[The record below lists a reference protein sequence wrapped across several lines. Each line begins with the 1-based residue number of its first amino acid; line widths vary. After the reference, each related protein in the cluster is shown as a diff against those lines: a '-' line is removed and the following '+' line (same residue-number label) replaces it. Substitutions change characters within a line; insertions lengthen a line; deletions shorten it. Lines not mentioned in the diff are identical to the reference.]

1 MQSAWRAPKREFNE
15 CRELKREFE
24 AASALKKCPRSN
36 WKRRHIVKEG
46 DLVVVVRWESPRHG
60 AVPGASCS
68 VSIKQ
73 RQISVRTGQE
83 LIDVHRQKMG
93 QQQDFR
99 SGQQ

>member
-1 MQSAWRAPKREFNE
+1 MVA
-15 CRELKREFE
+15 
-24 AASALKKCPRSN
+24 
-36 WKRRHIVKEG
+36 
-46 DLVVVVRWESPRHG
+46 RWGSPRHG

-68 VSIKQ
+68 VSTKQ

-83 LIDVHRQKMG
+83 LLDVHRQKMG